1 MKGQTKI
8 NLLVIAFRNLSRH
21 KVKTIITVISVVV
34 GVSLYI
40 FMDAW
45 LLGMKID
52 SIRNIIN
59 FETGSVKIYS
69 RGYFE
74 KKDELPSYETFNDYD
89 DIVERL
95 HSNGWNAAPRFVF
108 AGSLISPFQ
117 EMPGVF
123 IGVDPELE
131 KSVLYYKDYIT
142 EGRSFTDGKFEIIIG
157 SRLARNLQ
165 VKAGD
170 LVRLSTVIDKK
181 DENGKLFYI
190 NQLID
195 LTVVGIINSPNPKNN
210 STMGY
215 LPISILQGEMGMMLE
230 GAVTEIIIRKKDVN
244 PAMLPGKHES
254 KVTVSDLISD
264 LLPSDLIVT
273 NYQEDVEDFFAVNNA
288 DDVSTRVMIGVLFLL
303 AFLGIAN
310 TMLMAVLERTKEIG
324 MLRSMGMTDF
334 SIIKLFLYEAGAI
347 GFIGSLIGL
356 VIGVVINIYM
366 VNVGW
371 DLSEMMES
379 AGMGDD
385 YGYRVAGVF
394 KSAWNYGTIIGA
406 VAVGTILSALT
417 AIPPVIKTLNSSIV
431 DALRFE

>member
-1 MKGQTKI
+1 MVLMI
-8 NLLVIAFRNLSRH
+8 LN
-21 KVKTIITVISVVV
+21 
-34 GVSLYI
+34 
-40 FMDAW
+40 
-45 LLGMKID
+45 
-52 SIRNIIN
+52 
-59 FETGSVKIYS
+59 
-69 RGYFE
+69 
-74 KKDELPSYETFNDYD
+74 SY
-89 DIVERL
+89 
-95 HSNGWNAAPRFVF
+95 
-108 AGSLISPFQ
+108 
-117 EMPGVF
+117 
-123 IGVDPELE
+123 
-131 KSVLYYKDYIT
+131 
-142 EGRSFTDGKFEIIIG
+142 
-157 SRLARNLQ
+157 Q
-165 VKAGD
+165 V
-170 LVRLSTVIDKK
+170 
-181 DENGKLFYI
+181 
-190 NQLID
+190 
-195 LTVVGIINSPNPKNN
+195 
-210 STMGY
+210 
-215 LPISILQGEMGMMLE
+215 
-230 GAVTEIIIRKKDVN
+230 KKDVN